1 MTDVL
6 HLGALLPAAL
16 GACCTVGGRRGVVEL
31 GSALVMLAA
40 MLDLASGAGVVHPLL
55 WACSLVILAVVSAV
69 RLRVARPSTLRAGA
83 APAPLAIRHRT
94 AMVVHTSGGLLI
106 MAALVCAMAG
116 HPSNRT
122 YAENGMQSVMHHAG
136 GISLAGVL
144 IAGAIAGYLALS
156 AGLAVH
162 AARNGRRLV
171 TVELGSMAA
180 SIITMGIA
188 AAL

>member
-1 MTDVL
+1 MTEIL

-16 GACCTVGGRRGVVEL
+16 GACCTVGGRRGVIDL

-40 MLDLASGAGVVHPLL
+40 MLDLASGAGIIHPLL
-55 WACSLVILAVVSAV
+55 WAGTLVILAVVSAV
-69 RLRVARPSTLRAGA
+69 RLRVARASMRRPGVASDPFAV
-83 APAPLAIRHRT
+83 RHRT
-94 AMVVHTSGGLLI
+94 AMVIHTSGGLLI

-116 HPSNRT
+116 HPSDGT
-122 YAENGMQSVMHHAG
+122 YAPNGIQAMTHHAD

-144 IAGAIAGYLALS
+144 ITGAIAGYLALS
-156 AGLAVH
+156 ARLAFD
-162 AARNGRRLV
+162 AARRGRRLV

-180 SIITMGIA
+180 SIIAMGLA